1 MGKFARSWQ
10 LMKASV
16 DVLVHERK
24 LLVFPLISAVCLLLV
39 LISFALPIAWS
50 VGLFA
55 PTHQLDV
62 DPQANNLRWYV
73 VGFAFYVV
81 TYSVAFFFNT
91 ALVSAALEHLEGG
104 HPTVRG
110 SLAKAWSKW
119 PQIFGFALI
128 SATVGILLRAL
139 EERLG
144 LIGRWIVGLIGMAWS
159 VVTFLVVPTLA
170 ATDTG
175 PVEAVKQSA
184 QMLKKTWGEN
194 LIGNAGLGVFSLLVG
209 LAWFVLLAGL
219 VVLVV
224 VTQSVVLLLAAIA
237 IAVLSMLFMM
247 LVQTALRGVY
257 SAALYRF
264 ATDGEVGGRFD
275 TALLEQAFRTKRRRR

>member
-16 DVLVHERK
+16 DVLVNERK

-39 LISFALPIAWS
+39 LASFALPIAWS
-50 VGLFA
+50 VGLLA
-55 PTHQLDV
+55 PAHQFQI
-62 DPQANNLRWYV
+62 DPQASHLRWYAV
-73 VGFAFYVV
+73 MFAFYVV

-91 ALVSAALEHLEGG
+91 ALVSAALEHLDGG

-110 SLAKAWSKW
+110 SLGHAWSKW

-128 SATVGILLRAL
+128 SATIGMLLRAL

-175 PVEAVKQSA
+175 PVDAVKESA
-184 QMLKKTWGEN
+184 RMLKRTWGEN

-209 LAWFVLLAGL
+209 LAWGVLLVGLIGL
-219 VVLVV
+219 VS
-224 VTQSVVLLLAAIA
+224 VTHSIVVLLLGIA
-237 IAVLSMLFMM
+237 ILVISMIFMI

-257 SAALYRF
+257 SAALYRY
-264 ATDGEVGGRFD
+264 ATCGEVGGHFD
-275 TALLEQAFRTKRRRR
+275 VALLEEAFRSKRKRR